1 MMNTESRT
9 NRVDK
14 RSQMYDWLVPR
25 FRSCMRR
32 GVVMVIDV
40 NRIVER
46 YDFNSVITGE
56 GKLNPILY
64 RFVLT
69 GRYFKTPPDIMD
81 SQMPDHDLADP
92 SIQHDV
98 EVLAVLTSRGKD
110 VGKNRARLGEGR
122 YERTN
127 HEFL

>member
-1 MMNTESRT
+1 M
-9 NRVDK
+9 
-14 RSQMYDWLVPR
+14 LP
-25 FRSCMRR
+25 
-32 GVVMVIDV
+32 
-40 NRIVER
+40 
-46 YDFNSVITGE
+46 
-56 GKLNPILY
+56 
-64 RFVLT
+64 

-92 SIQHDV
+92 SIHAV

-127 HEFL
+127 HEFLQGGSPHVTG